1 MQHFLHFK
9 ILVLCVTVSHA
20 IYLTII
26 SSLFTVHLMSEYCSS
41 ISVTDWEWYWLA
53 IMTTLLYIPLW
64 YCFFLPPQQIASS
77 KSTRGSKTTSPI
89 SSETDIIQKANLL
102 QKATTEIL
110 YIIFGECRGRVRMVE
125 NVIHFNG
132 AVSVLLATFAA
143 RTSFSF
149 I

>member
-9 ILVLCVTVSHA
+9 ILVLCVTMSHA

-26 SSLFTVHLMSEYCSS
+26 SSLFTVHLMSDYCSS
-41 ISVTDWEWYWLA
+41 NSGTDWEWYWLA

-64 YCFFLPPQQIASS
+64 YCFFYLLSKLLPP
-77 KSTRGSKTTSPI
+77 
-89 SSETDIIQKANLL
+89 NLPEAPKQPLPFL
-102 QKATTEIL
+102 QKQILYKKPIYCKKTEIS

-132 AVSVLLATFAA
+132 AVFVLLATFAA